1 MILIAAV
8 DENWGIGKD
17 GDQFVHLKEDLKYF
31 QALTMG
37 KPVIV
42 GRKTL
47 AALPFGKPLKGRENL
62 ILSTDPDLF
71 VDGAKIFHSISELLS
86 YAPVDSV
93 VIGGGMVYKALLP
106 YCSAAHITK
115 LHASYPADTFFPD
128 LDSDPAWELVRVFSP
143 LEEDGVTYHYTTYV
157 RRTPHVR

>member
-17 GDQFVHLKEDLKYF
+17 GDQLCYLKDDLKRF

-37 KPVIV
+37 KTVIV

-47 AALPFGKPLKGRENL
+47 ATFPGGKPLKGRENL
-62 ILSTDPDLF
+62 VLSAAPRF
-71 VDGAKIFHSISELLS
+71 SVEGAKVFHSLTGLLA
-86 YAPVDSV
+86 YAPEDSV
-93 VIGGGMVYKALLP
+93 VIGGGSVYQALLP
-106 YCSAAHITK
+106 YCSTAHITK
-115 LHASYPADTFFPD
+115 LHAVFPADTFCPD
-128 LDSDPAWELVRVFSP
+128 LDADPAWELAESATP
-143 LEEDGVTYHYTTYV
+143 LEENGMTYHYTTYV